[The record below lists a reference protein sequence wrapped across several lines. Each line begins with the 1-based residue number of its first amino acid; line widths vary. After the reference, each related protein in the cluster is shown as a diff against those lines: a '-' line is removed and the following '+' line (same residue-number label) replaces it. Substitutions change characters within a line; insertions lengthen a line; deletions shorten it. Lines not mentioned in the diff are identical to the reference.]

1 MAQQESG
8 WVLEQHPDPETFR
21 RVWARVMPDGEG
33 GPIALEPEQSE
44 RTEQQ
49 ERPPEER
56 SGPGAGA
63 GGQLRDAD
71 RPDQSG
77 V

>member
-33 GPIALEPEQSE
+33 SPIALEPDPSD
-44 RTEQQ
+44 RTTGETAGGAF
-49 ERPPEER
+49 R
-56 SGPGAGA
+56 PGAGA

-71 RPDQSG
+71 RPDPGG